1 MTVGLLLAAVIII
14 VCIASSRLSGKLG
27 VPALLIFIVLGMLFG
42 SDGVFKIPFDN
53 YNFAEQIC
61 SVALIFIMF
70 YGGFGTNWKMAK
82 PVIGKAVAL
91 STLGVVIT
99 ALLTGLFCYYVVG
112 FSFLES
118 MLIGAVISSTDA
130 ASVFSVLRSKKLN
143 LKNNTASLLEVES
156 GSNDPA
162 AYMLTMI
169 ILTIMEGKGAD
180 TILYMV
186 FAQVIFGVLFGAGLA
201 LLSVFVLRRRWFSS
215 DGLDAMF
222 VLAMAVLSYA
232 LPSLVGGN
240 GYLSVY
246 IAGMILG
253 NSRIKNKVPLV
264 HFFDGITGLSQI
276 VIFFLLGLLAFPS
289 QIPQILLPS
298 ILIAL
303 FLTFI
308 ARPAAVFLILTPV
321 RAPLRQQ
328 LLVSWSGL
336 RGAAAIVF
344 AIMATVSKAYT
355 KTDVFHIAF
364 CVALLSVAFQGTLLP
379 LIAKKLSM
387 VDAESNVFKTFN
399 DYQEEVDVQLI
410 KTKVPQGHPWEGKT
424 IGQLNLVADTLVV
437 MIRRGDEQ
445 IVPNGNTVITA
456 GDTLVIS
463 GAVYRDDK
471 ISRLTEM
478 TVDHGDPWEGKTI
491 RDISLPEHA
500 LIILVKKEN
509 GKTVVPNGTTKI
521 HSGDI
526 LVLSGYDE

>member
-1 MTVGLLLAAVIII
+1 MTVSLLLAAVIIL
-14 VCIASSRLSGKLG
+14 VCIASSRLSGRLG

-42 SDGVFKIPFDN
+42 SDGILKIPFDN

-61 SVALIFIMF
+61 SIALIFIMF
-70 YGGFGTNWKMAK
+70 YGGFGTNWRMAK

-118 MLIGAVISSTDA
+118 MLVGAVISSTDA
-130 ASVFSVLRSKKLN
+130 ASVFSVLRSKKLD
-143 LKNNTASLLEVES
+143 LKDNTASLLEVES

-276 VIFFLLGLLAFPS
+276 VIFFYWAFWRFLRRSRKFYCPPYLLRFS
-289 QIPQILLPS
+289 
-298 ILIAL
+298 
-303 FLTFI
+303 
-308 ARPAAVFLILTPV
+308 
-321 RAPLRQQ
+321 
-328 LLVSWSGL
+328 
-336 RGAAAIVF
+336 
-344 AIMATVSKAYT
+344 
-355 KTDVFHIAF
+355 
-364 CVALLSVAFQGTLLP
+364 LP
-379 LIAKKLSM
+379 L
-387 VDAESNVFKTFN
+387 
-399 DYQEEVDVQLI
+399 
-410 KTKVPQGHPWEGKT
+410 
-424 IGQLNLVADTLVV
+424 
-437 MIRRGDEQ
+437 
-445 IVPNGNTVITA
+445 
-456 GDTLVIS
+456 
-463 GAVYRDDK
+463 
-471 ISRLTEM
+471 
-478 TVDHGDPWEGKTI
+478 
-491 RDISLPEHA
+491 
-500 LIILVKKEN
+500 
-509 GKTVVPNGTTKI
+509 
-521 HSGDI
+521 
-526 LVLSGYDE
+526 

>member
-1 MTVGLLLAAVIII
+1 M
-14 VCIASSRLSGKLG
+14 
-27 VPALLIFIVLGMLFG
+27 
-42 SDGVFKIPFDN
+42 
-53 YNFAEQIC
+53 
-61 SVALIFIMF
+61 
-70 YGGFGTNWKMAK
+70 
-82 PVIGKAVAL
+82 
-91 STLGVVIT
+91 
-99 ALLTGLFCYYVVG
+99 
-112 FSFLES
+112 
-118 MLIGAVISSTDA
+118 
-130 ASVFSVLRSKKLN
+130 
-143 LKNNTASLLEVES
+143 
-156 GSNDPA
+156 
-162 AYMLTMI
+162 
-169 ILTIMEGKGAD
+169 
-180 TILYMV
+180 
-186 FAQVIFGVLFGAGLA
+186 
-201 LLSVFVLRRRWFSS
+201 
-215 DGLDAMF
+215 
-222 VLAMAVLSYA
+222 
-232 LPSLVGGN
+232 
-240 GYLSVY
+240 
-246 IAGMILG
+246 
-253 NSRIKNKVPLV
+253 
-264 HFFDGITGLSQI
+264 
-276 VIFFLLGLLAFPS
+276 
-289 QIPQILLPS
+289 
-298 ILIAL
+298 
-303 FLTFI
+303 
-308 ARPAAVFLILTPV
+308 ILTPV

>member
-162 AYMLTMI
+162 AYMLTI
-169 ILTIMEGKGAD
+169 IVLTLMEGKGVD

-186 FAQVIFGVLFGAGLA
+186 FAQVIFGTLFGVGIA
-201 LLSVFVLRRRWFSS
+201 LLSVFVLCRSWFSS

-222 VLAMAVLSYA
+222 VLAIAVLSYA
-232 LPSLVGGN
+232 LPSLIGGN
-240 GYLSVY
+240 GYLSAY
-246 IAGMILG
+246 IAGIILG
-253 NSRIKNKVPLV
+253 NSKIKNKVPLV
-264 HFFDGITGLSQI
+264 HFFDGVTGLSQI

-308 ARPAAVFLILTPV
+308 ARPAAVFAILTPV

-344 AIMATVSKAYT
+344 AIMATVSEAYT

-379 LIAKKLSM
+379 FVAKKLSM

-437 MIRRGDEQ
+437 MIKRGEER
-445 IVPNGNTVITA
+445 IVPNGNTVIEA
-456 GDTLVIS
+456 GDTLIIS

-471 ISRLTEM
+471 ISRLTEI
-478 TVDHGDPWEGKTI
+478 TVDRGDPWDGKAI

-500 LIILVKKEN
+500 LIILIKKEN
-509 GKTVVPNGTTKI
+509 GKTIVPNGTTKI
-521 HSGDI
+521 YSGDI